1 LSFALISSDESQS
14 KAKFNLQSLG
24 EKKTSYRAENRFFPK
39 VKTSSPHLLTLIFYT
54 LRIMHCYAKQYW
66 FATNYNFSV
75 TLLLVHIMFPSELC
89 Q

>member
-39 VKTSSPHLLTLIFYT
+39 GENFKSTFVNIDFLYPPDNALLCKAI
-54 LRIMHCYAKQYW
+54 
-66 FATNYNFSV
+66 
-75 TLLLVHIMFPSELC
+75 LVR
-89 Q
+89 